1 MEESYTVAAVA
12 RRIGVAPATLRT
24 WDRRYGLGPS
34 QHDAGSHR
42 RYSQVDLARLV
53 NMRRLI
59 TSGVAPSD
67 AAQIAKGALIEIPVS
82 DLVKE
87 FADPIELIAAVI
99 KAAFQLDQDFIL
111 KTLRFEVME
120 KGVIHCWQSLIV
132 PVLTEVG
139 SRWEK
144 TGEGIEVEHMLS
156 ELIKKVLRESVPTEI
171 TGSNSRP
178 VLLACVGEEIHSLAL
193 HALEA
198 ALAERDIAA
207 NFLGARTPLT
217 AITNVVNKS
226 VPPAL
231 FLWSQLKVNGNPHF
245 FQELPKV
252 RPAPKVIL
260 GGPGWNPEECN
271 GAVFVSDLQSACD
284 EIAQAIG
291 A

>member
-1 MEESYTVAAVA
+1 MDETYTVAAVA

-42 RYSQVDLARLV
+42 RYSQLDLARLV

-67 AAQIAKGALIEIPVS
+67 AALIAKDAPIEIPVS
-82 DLVKE
+82 ELVKE
-87 FADPIELIAAVI
+87 FTDPVELVAAVI
-99 KAAFQLDQDFIL
+99 RAAFQLDRHFIL
-111 KTLRFEVME
+111 KTLRYEVMQN
-120 KGVIHCWQSLIV
+120 GVIHCWQGLIV

-139 SRWEK
+139 LRWEK
-144 TGEGIEVEHMLS
+144 TGEGIEVEHMLT
-156 ELIKKVLRESVPTEI
+156 ELIKSVLRESVPAELSGT
-171 TGSNSRP
+171 SARP
-178 VLLACVGEEIHSLAL
+178 VLLACVDQEIHSLAL

-198 ALAERDIAA
+198 ALAERDIET
-207 NFLGARTPLT
+207 NFLGARTPLA
-217 AITNVVNKS
+217 AITNVINKS

-231 FLWSQLKVNGNPHF
+231 FLWSQLKVNGNPQF
-245 FQELPKV
+245 FQDLPKV

-260 GGPGWNPEECN
+260 GGPGWNRDECD
-271 GAVFVSDLQSACD
+271 GVVHVSDLQSACD